1 MTTSRRQ
8 GYEDIV
14 VTVPVTVPYVRH
26 SNHGAHWFVARA
38 LAGLLEAGGLAKSA
52 LDGLC
57 LSSFTLAP
65 DTAVGV
71 TQHLGLSLRWLDHI
85 PMGGAGAIVGL
96 RRALRAVQ
104 SGDATVVACVGADTN
119 QPDTFRTTLGSFS
132 QFAQDAVYPYG
143 AGGPNASFAFLTAYY
158 MRTFGARREDFGK
171 LCVAQRDNALAFPLA
186 LFKKPLTLQEY
197 LDARPVAEPLHLFDC
212 VMPCAGAE
220 AFLVMRRERAQDLGL
235 PFATVLGTIERHN
248 SFSDDPIQTR
258 GGWVLDRDEL
268 FAQAGVRHADIDLLQ
283 TYDDYPVIS
292 VMQMEDLGFCAK
304 GEGPDF
310 VRSHTFTAHGDFP
323 VNTSGGQLSVGQAG
337 AAGGY
342 LGMTE
347 ALRQITGSP
356 LGAAVPDARIALVS
370 GFGMINYDRGLCCG
384 AAILAGRNA

>member
-1 MTTSRRQ
+1 MTTILPDRY
-8 GYEDIV
+8 GEAV

-26 SNHGAHWFVARA
+26 STHGAHWFVARA
-38 LAGLLEAGGLAKSA
+38 LEGLLAESRLSKVD

-65 DTAVGV
+65 DTAVGL

-85 PMGGAGAIVGL
+85 PMGGAAGIVAL

-104 SGDATVVACVGADTN
+104 SGDASVVACVAADTN
-119 QPDTFRTTLGSFS
+119 QVDTFRNTLGSFS
-132 QFAQDAVYPYG
+132 RFAQDAVFPYG
-143 AGGPNASFAFLTAYY
+143 AGGPNASFAFLTAHY

-171 LCVAQRDNALAFPLA
+171 LCVAQRDNALKFPHA
-186 LFKKPLTLQEY
+186 LFKKPLTLRDYME
-197 LDARPVAEPLHLFDC
+197 ARPVAEPLHLFDC

-220 AFLVMRRERAQDLGL
+220 AFLVMRRQRALDLGL
-235 PFATVLGTIERHN
+235 PFVTVLATQERHN
-248 SFSDDPIQTR
+248 SFPDDPIQSR
-258 GGWVLDRDEL
+258 GGWALDRDEL
-268 FAQAGVRHADIDLLQ
+268 FARAGVSHADIDILQ

-292 VMQMEDLGFCAK
+292 VMQIEDLGFCAK
-304 GEGPDF
+304 GEGPEF
-310 VRSHTFTAHGDFP
+310 IRSHSFTTDGDFP

-342 LGMTE
+342 LGITD
-347 ALRQITGSP
+347 AVRQVTGVP
-356 LGAAVPDARIALVS
+356 LGAAVPDAHIALVS

-384 AAILAGRNA
+384 AAILAGPRA